1 LFTKTDVIDSFETLI
16 RERTPLPQ
24 GLVELWFE
32 QALGQYELEIGDVGY
47 NREAGAFS
55 ETVNRAVI
63 TTLGYMMKVM
73 YVERELSRVNKINNI
88 ITNDIKLNGNGET
101 KKYTYNELLEE
112 RAAAADY
119 INNRRPHG
127 SGIEVVGWHRTGI

>member
-1 LFTKTDVIDSFETLI
+1 MFTKTDVIDSFETLI
-16 RERTPLPQ
+16 RERVPLPQ

-119 INNRRPHG
+119 INKQKTSWFGN
-127 SGIEVVGWHRTGI
+127 

>member
-1 LFTKTDVIDSFETLI
+1 MFGKTDVIESFETII

-32 QALGQYELEIGDVGY
+32 QALGQYELEIGDIDYDRTTGMFG
-47 NREAGAFS
+47 AGVKRS
-55 ETVNRAVI
+55 VI
-63 TTLGYMMKVM
+63 TVMAYIMKVM

-112 RAAAADY
+112 KASAADY
-119 INNRRPHG
+119 INKHKTSWFG
-127 SGIEVVGWHRTGI
+127 D

>member
-1 LFTKTDVIDSFETLI
+1 MFTKTDVIDSFETLI

-63 TTLGYMMKVM
+63 MTLGYMMKVM

-119 INNRRPHG
+119 INKQKTSWFG
-127 SGIEVVGWHRTGI
+127 S

>member
-1 LFTKTDVIDSFETLI
+1 MFSKTDVIESFETII

-32 QALGQYELEIGDVGY
+32 QALGQYELEIGEIDYDRQTGVFGKDVK
-47 NREAGAFS
+47 RS
-55 ETVNRAVI
+55 VI
-63 TTLGYMMKVM
+63 TVIAYIMEVM

-112 RAAAADY
+112 RAAANDY
-119 INNRRPHG
+119 INKHKTSWFG
-127 SGIEVVGWHRTGI
+127 D